1 MVGFN
6 PAMLY
11 GKRRLVMIGKTAYLT
26 ILLLFSFLMLDPSWG
41 QLVDKVD
48 LVRPLPVPIQGTVE
62 VEGDV
67 NVVNTPEV
75 IVKDIPEVSVVGAV
89 SVVNAPDVRITDVT
103 EVEVING
110 TESSIP
116 VRITNPLASG
126 GDKDPQN
133 FFSWH
138 RRSFVNATTRA
149 HTHSALSV
157 SKMAGRSFV
166 LTDLVVTTQFKTPDT
181 QLILTLNGAGADRG
195 LGLDFILVPEAP
207 HLVSHFQTGIV
218 FRPDVSMDVS
228 VSGSREGRGFEVD
241 YAITFSGHFLTEG

>member
-1 MVGFN
+1 
-6 PAMLY
+6 
-11 GKRRLVMIGKTAYLT
+11 MIGKTAYLT

-75 IVKDIPEVSVVGAV
+75 IVKDIPGVSVVGAV
-89 SVVNAPDVRITDVT
+89 SVVNVPDVTITDIT
-103 EVEVING
+103 EVEVIND
-110 TESSIP
+110 TDRSIP
-116 VRITNPLASG
+116 VRITNPVASG
-126 GDKDPQN
+126 GDKDTRN

-138 RRSFVNATTRA
+138 RRSFV
-149 HTHSALSV
+149 LI
-157 SKMAGRSFV
+157 
-166 LTDLVVTTQFKTPDT
+166 DLVVTTQFKTPET

-207 HLVSHFQTGIV
+207 HLVTHFQTGIV
-218 FRPDVSMDVS
+218 FRPEVSMDVS
-228 VSGSREGRGFEVD
+228 ISGNRDGRGFEVD